1 MHCAHCATALYVK
14 RKQDR
19 RKFGFINPG
28 FDLTPAFVA
37 AQKRYEINARGS
49 WRSDPSCSLAGSVPE
64 FKMSRSTG
72 NVYLGP
78 LPRKCHTSA
87 ILRGQFPV
95 GTHKFVAAYLCL
107 ATHDPMTRPTITAEQ
122 NASGTNVRI
131 AGELLTRS
139 LASVEGAFA
148 ALHTNSG
155 TVKIDLSDVEAL
167 DTGGAWMVADLTRRF
182 TAIGAQIQMMGV
194 KPEHAALIDTVS
206 QNIPDDPGK
215 LEKPRTFIDWVEHIG
230 EKTVGAWKDTLSI
243 LGFLGLTLHRLART
257 LAMPWRLR
265 RAALFTH
272 MEETGF
278 KALPIVA
285 LMGFLIGVVLAF
297 QGATQLKQFGAEIFV
312 VELISISV
320 LRELGILLTAI
331 IVAGRSGSAFT
342 ASIGS
347 MKVQE
352 EIDAMRTLGLDPIE
366 VLVVPRVLALLIML
380 PILGFVADMAGLF
393 GGALMSWIDLGV
405 SPGMF
410 ITRLNENTDVWQLAV
425 GLIKAPFFALV
436 IGVIA
441 CWQAMQVK
449 GSAQSVGQRTTASV
463 VQSIFMVIAID
474 ALFSIFFSQIG
485 V

>member
-1 MHCAHCATALYVK
+1 M
-14 RKQDR
+14 
-19 RKFGFINPG
+19 
-28 FDLTPAFVA
+28 TP
-37 AQKRYEINARGS
+37 
-49 WRSDPSCSLAGSVPE
+49 
-64 FKMSRSTG
+64 
-72 NVYLGP
+72 
-78 LPRKCHTSA
+78 
-87 ILRGQFPV
+87 
-95 GTHKFVAAYLCL
+95 
-107 ATHDPMTRPTITAEQ
+107 PTIISERDAH
-122 NASGTNVRI
+122 GTNVRI
-131 AGELLTRS
+131 SGELLTQS
-139 LASVEGAFA
+139 VASVERAFA
-148 ALHTNSG
+148 AVQPGSG
-155 TVKIDLSDVEAL
+155 HVTFDLSGVEAL
-167 DTGGAWMVADLTRRF
+167 DTSGAWLVADLARRF
-182 TAIGAQIQMMGV
+182 TATGAQLQFQGLR
-194 KPEHAALIDTVS
+194 PAHSALMETVS
-206 QNIPDDPGK
+206 QNIFDKHQDSEP
-215 LEKPRTFIDWVEHIG
+215 PRSFTDWVARVG
-230 EKTVGAWKDTLSI
+230 QGTVGAWRETLSI

-257 LAMPWRLR
+257 IIMPWRLR

-312 VELISISV
+312 VELISISI
-320 LRELGILLTAI
+320 LRELGVLLTAI

-380 PILGFVADMAGLF
+380 PILGFVADMAGLI

-410 ITRLNENTDVWQLAV
+410 VTRLKENTGVWQLAI

-436 IGVIA
+436 IAVIA
-441 CWQAMQVK
+441 CWQALQVK

-474 ALFSIFFSQIG
+474 ALFSIFFSQMG
-485 V
+485 L

>member
-1 MHCAHCATALYVK
+1 
-14 RKQDR
+14 
-19 RKFGFINPG
+19 
-28 FDLTPAFVA
+28 
-37 AQKRYEINARGS
+37 
-49 WRSDPSCSLAGSVPE
+49 
-64 FKMSRSTG
+64 
-72 NVYLGP
+72 
-78 LPRKCHTSA
+78 
-87 ILRGQFPV
+87 
-95 GTHKFVAAYLCL
+95 
-107 ATHDPMTRPTITAEQ
+107 MTQPTITSEQ
-122 NASGTNVRI
+122 NANGTSLRISG
-131 AGELLTRS
+131 EMLTRS
-139 LASVEGAFA
+139 LDLVEDAFA
-148 ALHTNSG
+148 AVRPSG
-155 TVKIDLSDVEAL
+155 GNVTLDLSAVETL
-167 DTGGAWMVADLTRRF
+167 DTGGAWLVADLTRRF
-182 TAIGAQIQMMGV
+182 TSNGAQLQFQGV
-194 KPEHAALIDTVS
+194 KPAHAALIDTVS

-215 LEKPRTFIDWVEHIG
+215 LAKPRGFVDWVEHIG
-230 EKTVGAWKDTLSI
+230 QKTVGAWQDTLSI
-243 LGFLGLTLHRLART
+243 LGFLGLTLHRLVRT
-257 LAMPWRLR
+257 FIMPWRLR
-265 RAALFTH
+265 RAALVTH
-272 MEETGF
+272 MEEAGF

-297 QGATQLKQFGAEIFV
+297 QGAAQLKQFGAEIFV

-366 VLVVPRVLALLIML
+366 VLVIPRVLALLIML

-410 ITRLNENTDVWQLAV
+410 VTRLKENTDVWQLAV

-474 ALFSIFFSQIG
+474 ALFSIFFSEIG

>member
-1 MHCAHCATALYVK
+1 MAMTPPNITSE
-14 RKQDR
+14 QD
-19 RKFGFINPG
+19 
-28 FDLTPAFVA
+28 
-37 AQKRYEINARGS
+37 
-49 WRSDPSCSLAGSVPE
+49 SD
-64 FKMSRSTG
+64 
-72 NVYLGP
+72 
-78 LPRKCHTSA
+78 
-87 ILRGQFPV
+87 
-95 GTHKFVAAYLCL
+95 GTL
-107 ATHDPMTRPTITAEQ
+107 
-122 NASGTNVRI
+122 VRI
-131 AGELLTRS
+131 AGDMLTQS
-139 LASVEGAFA
+139 LETVENDFA
-148 ALHTNSG
+148 AIRPSDGPVTL
-155 TVKIDLSDVEAL
+155 DLTDVEAL
-167 DTGGAWMVADLTRRF
+167 DTGGAWLVADLAGRF
-182 TAIGAQIQMMGV
+182 TSKGATLQFKGV
-194 KPEHAALIDTVS
+194 QPAHAALIDTVS
-206 QNIPDDPGK
+206 HNIPDDPGK
-215 LEKPRTFIDWVEHIG
+215 LPQPRDFTDWVEHIG
-230 EKTVGAWKDTLSI
+230 QGTYGTWQDTLSI
-243 LGFLGLTLHRLART
+243 LGFLGLTLDRLVRT
-257 LAMPWRLR
+257 LLRPWRLR
-265 RAALFTH
+265 RAALVTH

-312 VELISISV
+312 VELISISI

-366 VLVVPRVLALLIML
+366 VLVIPRVLALLIML

-410 ITRLNENTDVWQLAV
+410 VTRLKENTDVWQLAV

-441 CWQAMQVK
+441 CWQAMQVR
-449 GSAQSVGQRTTASV
+449 GSSQSVGQRTTASV

>member
-1 MHCAHCATALYVK
+1 MTTPTISTEREANGT
-14 RKQDR
+14 RITIS
-19 RKFGFINPG
+19 GEM
-28 FDLTPAFVA
+28 LTQSLSVVEPAFEKI
-37 AQKRYEINARGS
+37 Q
-49 WRSDPSCSLAGSVPE
+49 PE
-64 FKMSRSTG
+64 TGPVTFDMSG
-72 NVYLGP
+72 V
-78 LPRKCHTSA
+78 
-87 ILRGQFPV
+87 
-95 GTHKFVAAYLCL
+95 
-107 ATHDPMTRPTITAEQ
+107 D
-122 NASGTNVRI
+122 
-131 AGELLTRS
+131 
-139 LASVEGAFA
+139 
-148 ALHTNSG
+148 
-155 TVKIDLSDVEAL
+155 AL
-167 DTGGAWMVADLTRRF
+167 DTGGAWLIADLARKYTQAGADTTF
-182 TAIGAQIQMMGV
+182 TGLRPA
-194 KPEHAALIDTVS
+194 HSTLLRTVS
-206 QNIPDDPGK
+206 DNMPDQAGTEAP
-215 LEKPRTFIDWVEHIG
+215 PRGFVNWVGHVG
-230 EKTVGAWKDTLSI
+230 QKTVRAWKDTLSI

-257 LAMPWRLR
+257 IVMPWRLR
-265 RAALFTH
+265 RAALFSQ

-278 KALPIVA
+278 KALPIVS

-366 VLVVPRVLALLIML
+366 VLVIPRVLALLIML
-380 PILGFVADMAGLF
+380 PILGFVADLAGLF

-410 ITRLNENTDVWQLAV
+410 ITRLKENTGVWQLAV
-425 GLIKAPFFALV
+425 GMIKAPFFALV

-449 GSAQSVGQRTTASV
+449 GSAESVGQRTTASV

-474 ALFSIFFSQIG
+474 ALFSIFFSELG

>member
-1 MHCAHCATALYVK
+1 
-14 RKQDR
+14 
-19 RKFGFINPG
+19 
-28 FDLTPAFVA
+28 
-37 AQKRYEINARGS
+37 
-49 WRSDPSCSLAGSVPE
+49 
-64 FKMSRSTG
+64 MSS
-72 NVYLGP
+72 
-78 LPRKCHTSA
+78 
-87 ILRGQFPV
+87 
-95 GTHKFVAAYLCL
+95 
-107 ATHDPMTRPTITAEQ
+107 PTISAERE
-122 NASGTNVRI
+122 SDGTRI
-131 AGELLTRS
+131 RFAGEMLTQLLS
-139 LASVEGAFA
+139 PVEGPFA
-148 ALHTNSG
+148 GIQPEGGHVTL
-155 TVKIDLSDVEAL
+155 DLSDVEAL
-167 DTGGAWMVADLTRRF
+167 DTSGAWLVADLAKRF
-182 TAIGAQIQMMGV
+182 TKAGAKLEFRGV
-194 KPEHAALIDTVS
+194 QPAHAALIETVS
-206 QNIPDDPGK
+206 KNIPDHPGK
-215 LEKPRTFIDWVEHIG
+215 LAPPRNAVDWVASVG
-230 EKTVGAWKDTLSI
+230 QKTVGAWTDTLSI
-243 LGFLGLTLHRLART
+243 LGFLGLTLHRLGRT
-257 LAMPWRLR
+257 LVMPWRLR

-380 PILGFVADMAGLF
+380 PILGFVADLAGLF
-393 GGALMSWIDLGV
+393 GGGLMSWIDLGI

-410 ITRLNENTDVWQLAV
+410 VTRLNESTDVWQLAV

-474 ALFSIFFSQIG
+474 ALFSIFFSEIG
-485 V
+485 I

>member
-1 MHCAHCATALYVK
+1 
-14 RKQDR
+14 
-19 RKFGFINPG
+19 
-28 FDLTPAFVA
+28 
-37 AQKRYEINARGS
+37 
-49 WRSDPSCSLAGSVPE
+49 
-64 FKMSRSTG
+64 
-72 NVYLGP
+72 
-78 LPRKCHTSA
+78 
-87 ILRGQFPV
+87 
-95 GTHKFVAAYLCL
+95 
-107 ATHDPMTRPTITAEQ
+107 MTRPSIISDRETDRTQI
-122 NASGTNVRI
+122 RI

-139 LASVEGAFA
+139 LQMVEHDFA
-148 ALHTNSG
+148 ALQPTGGNV
-155 TVKIDLSDVEAL
+155 TMDLSGVEAL
-167 DTGGAWMVADLTRRF
+167 DTGGAWLVADLARRF
-182 TAIGAQIQMMGV
+182 TANGAQLQFYGV
-194 KPEHAALIDTVS
+194 QPAHAALIETVS
-206 QNIPDDPGK
+206 HNIPDDQGSLPG
-215 LEKPRTFIDWVEHIG
+215 PRSFTDWVAGIG
-230 EKTVGAWKDTLSI
+230 QGTYGAWKDTLSI

-257 LAMPWRLR
+257 IVMPWRLR

-278 KALPIVA
+278 KALPIVS

-312 VELISISV
+312 VELISISI

-366 VLVVPRVLALLIML
+366 VLVIPRVLALLIML

-410 ITRLNENTDVWQLAV
+410 ITRLKENTDVWQLAV

-485 V
+485 I

>member
-1 MHCAHCATALYVK
+1 MTQPSIALEQVNDGLRIAVSGEMVTQSLESVEK
-14 RKQDR
+14 
-19 RKFGFINPG
+19 GFRAFHPDAKSIV
-28 FDLTPAFVA
+28 FDLS
-37 AQKRYEINARGS
+37 GL
-49 WRSDPSCSLAGSVPE
+49 RS
-64 FKMSRSTG
+64 
-72 NVYLGP
+72 
-78 LPRKCHTSA
+78 
-87 ILRGQFPV
+87 
-95 GTHKFVAAYLCL
+95 
-107 ATHDPMTRPTITAEQ
+107 
-122 NASGTNVRI
+122 
-131 AGELLTRS
+131 
-139 LASVEGAFA
+139 
-148 ALHTNSG
+148 
-155 TVKIDLSDVEAL
+155 L
-167 DTGGAWMVADLTRRF
+167 DTGGAWLICDLARRASAAGATVTYENVSATQSALLETVA
-182 TAIGAQIQMMGV
+182 
-194 KPEHAALIDTVS
+194 
-206 QNIPDDPGK
+206 QNITTEIPAEAPPRGFVPW
-215 LEKPRTFIDWVEHIG
+215 LESMGRR
-230 EKTVGAWKDTLSI
+230 TVGAGRDTASM

-257 LAMPWRLR
+257 LVMPWRLR
-265 RAALFTH
+265 RAALVSQ

-320 LRELGILLTAI
+320 LRELGVLLTAI

-352 EIDAMRTLGLDPIE
+352 EIDAMQTLGLDPIE

-410 ITRLNENTDVWQLAV
+410 VTRLKENTDVWHLAV
-425 GLIKAPFFALV
+425 GLIKAPFFAVV
-436 IGVIA
+436 IAVIA

-449 GSAQSVGQRTTASV
+449 GSSQSVGQRTTSSV
-463 VQSIFMVIAID
+463 VQAIFMVIAID
-474 ALFSIFFSQIG
+474 ALFSIFFSEVG

>member
-1 MHCAHCATALYVK
+1 MTPPHISSSQGSDRTVVHISGALLTQSVEQVE
-14 RKQDR
+14 R
-19 RKFGFINPG
+19 GFSAIQPVG
-28 FDLTPAFVA
+28 GDVTFDLT
-37 AQKRYEINARGS
+37 E
-49 WRSDPSCSLAGSVPE
+49 
-64 FKMSRSTG
+64 M
-72 NVYLGP
+72 
-78 LPRKCHTSA
+78 
-87 ILRGQFPV
+87 
-95 GTHKFVAAYLCL
+95 
-107 ATHDPMTRPTITAEQ
+107 
-122 NASGTNVRI
+122 
-131 AGELLTRS
+131 
-139 LASVEGAFA
+139 
-148 ALHTNSG
+148 
-155 TVKIDLSDVEAL
+155 EAL
-167 DTGGAWMVADLTRRF
+167 DTSGAWLVADLSQRF
-182 TAIGAQIQMMGV
+182 TAQGAQLQFLGL
-194 KPEHAALIDTVS
+194 KPAHAALIDTVS
-206 QNIPDDPGK
+206 HSIPEQPGRLDP
-215 LEKPRTFIDWVEHIG
+215 PRTFTDWVESVG
-230 EKTVGAWKDTLSI
+230 RGTFGAWQDTLSI

-257 LAMPWRLR
+257 VVMPWRLR
-265 RAALFTH
+265 RAALVTH

-312 VELISISV
+312 VELISISI

-366 VLVVPRVLALLIML
+366 VLVIPRVLALLIML

-393 GGALMSWIDLGV
+393 GGALMSWIDLGI

-410 ITRLNENTDVWQLAV
+410 LTRLNESTGVWQLAI

-474 ALFSIFFSQIG
+474 ALFSIFFSQMGI
-485 V
+485 

>member
-1 MHCAHCATALYVK
+1 
-14 RKQDR
+14 
-19 RKFGFINPG
+19 
-28 FDLTPAFVA
+28 
-37 AQKRYEINARGS
+37 
-49 WRSDPSCSLAGSVPE
+49 
-64 FKMSRSTG
+64 
-72 NVYLGP
+72 
-78 LPRKCHTSA
+78 
-87 ILRGQFPV
+87 
-95 GTHKFVAAYLCL
+95 
-107 ATHDPMTRPTITAEQ
+107 
-122 NASGTNVRI
+122 
-131 AGELLTRS
+131 
-139 LASVEGAFA
+139 
-148 ALHTNSG
+148 
-155 TVKIDLSDVEAL
+155 
-167 DTGGAWMVADLTRRF
+167 
-182 TAIGAQIQMMGV
+182 
-194 KPEHAALIDTVS
+194 
-206 QNIPDDPGK
+206 
-215 LEKPRTFIDWVEHIG
+215 
-230 EKTVGAWKDTLSI
+230 
-243 LGFLGLTLHRLART
+243 
-257 LAMPWRLR
+257 MPWRLR
-265 RAALFTH
+265 KAALVTH
-272 MEETGF
+272 MEETGA

-312 VELISISV
+312 VELISISI

-366 VLVVPRVLALLIML
+366 VLVIPRVLALLIML

-410 ITRLNENTDVWQLAV
+410 VTRLKENTDVWQLAV

-474 ALFSIFFSQIG
+474 ALFSIFFSEIG
-485 V
+485 I